1 MNMTVDSF
9 LAEMTDPVQIFR
21 HWMEEAKASEPN
33 DPNAMALATA
43 TPNGV
48 PSVRMVLLKR
58 LDDQGF
64 VFYTN
69 RESRK
74 GRELSANANVALCF
88 HWKTL
93 QRQVRVTGIASELS
107 TEDADEYFHSRYRIS
122 QIGAWASQQSRP
134 LDSRETLERHTREI
148 EEKYPGEIP
157 RPPYWVGFA
166 VAPASIELWQDR
178 PYRLHDRV
186 VFTRDGDGWARQRLY
201 P

>member
-1 MNMTVDSF
+1 MTVDSF
-9 LAEMTDPVQIFR
+9 IPATSDPLQVFR
-21 HWMEEAKASEPN
+21 DWMEEAKLSEPN

-43 TPNGV
+43 TPDGM

-58 LDDQGF
+58 LEERGF

-69 RESRK
+69 RESQK
-74 GRELSANANVALCF
+74 GREVLANPRVALCF
-88 HWKTL
+88 HWKSL
-93 QRQVRVTGIASELS
+93 QRQIRIAGTASEMPAA
-107 TEDADEYFHSRYRIS
+107 DADDYFHSRYRIS

-134 LDSRETLERHTREI
+134 LDSRETLENRTREF

-157 RPPYWVGFA
+157 RPPYWTGFA
-166 VAPASIELWQDR
+166 VAPASIEFWQDR

-186 VFTRDGDGWARQRLY
+186 VFTRSGDGWLRQRLY